1 MPILAGQ
8 VAMSLAV
15 LAFAALALRVAKA
28 LPFHARRF
36 GYVWAFTGWAFLLE
50 GFNSLFH
57 DVFSIVAFR
66 GGPESAAWA
75 AVLRWH
81 PILNHSRTFLLT
93 TYCVVL
99 SVALLRI
106 ARGQGPPRLWTGF
119 GVVVAGMLLG
129 GLVGGQEATYSGFTH
144 FSAVAIF
151 DVMELVA
158 VMALLS
164 AGLLSGAMDRAAWM
178 ALAVNGFVLALSV
191 LLFAALS
198 QIDYAA
204 QWSPQPWLIQWTKV
218 GLHLAMVVVAVRHL
232 YRIRQGH
239 PVRALLNAPRE
250 AVGVPSL
257 HL

>member
-15 LAFAALALRVAKA
+15 LAFAALALRVAGA
-28 LPFHARRF
+28 LPPSHARRF
-36 GYVWAFTGWAFLLE
+36 GYAWAFTGWAFLLE
-50 GFNSLFH
+50 GSNSLFH

-99 SVALLRI
+99 SVALVRL
-106 ARGQGPPRLWTGF
+106 ARGQAPPRLWTGL

-129 GLVGGQEATYSGFTH
+129 GVIGGQEATFSGFTH

-151 DVMELVA
+151 D

-164 AGLLSGAMDRAAWM
+164 AGLLSGAMDRSAWVS
-178 ALAVNGFVLALSV
+178 LAVNGVVLALSV

-198 QIDYAA
+198 QIDYTA

-218 GLHLAMVVVAVRHL
+218 VLHLLMVVIAMRHL
-232 YRIRQGH
+232 HRIRRGH
-239 PVRALLNAPRE
+239 PIRGLLDSPVRAA
-250 AVGVPSL
+250 GVPSL
-257 HL
+257 HH

>member
-15 LAFAALALRVAKA
+15 LTFAALALRVAGA
-28 LPFHARRF
+28 LPSHAQRF

-50 GFNSLFH
+50 GSNSLFH

-99 SVALLRI
+99 SVALLRL
-106 ARGQGPPRLWTGF
+106 ARGQAPPRLLTGL
-119 GVVVAGMLLG
+119 GVVFAGMLLG
-129 GLVGGQEATYSGFTH
+129 GVVGAQEATYSGFRH

-151 DVMELVA
+151 DIMELVA

-164 AGLLSGAMDRAAWM
+164 AGLLSGAMDRSAWVS
-178 ALAVNGFVLALSV
+178 LAVNGVVLALSV

-198 QIDYAA
+198 QIDYTA

-218 GLHLAMVVVAVRHL
+218 VLHLLMVVVAARHL
-232 YRIRQGH
+232 YRVRQGR
-239 PVRALLNAPRE
+239 PVRALLDAPRE
-250 AVGVPSL
+250 SVGVPSL
-257 HL
+257 HH